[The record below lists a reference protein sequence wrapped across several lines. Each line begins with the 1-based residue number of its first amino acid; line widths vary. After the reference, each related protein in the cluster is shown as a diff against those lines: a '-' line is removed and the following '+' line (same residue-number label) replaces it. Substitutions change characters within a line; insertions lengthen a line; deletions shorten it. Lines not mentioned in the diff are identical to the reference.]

1 MSDNDDNDSNGWD
14 TDHDSYYDQGYN
26 HQYDQDLDDTLSINS
41 SLLES
46 LDNDVNQDEIT
57 HDQHPIQNRSHC
69 IGIYF
74 TQYDNDWRAT
84 GFVFMQRI
92 STTMF
97 YKYSSNILEEY
108 LIDFLS
114 HTPYNANDELLVN
127 HARIEIIQIH
137 FEYPHTHHPTETETE
152 TTETITTTL
161 EPSYGVV
168 SKTIWLKLIQREW
181 KKVHQKTKKINEE
194 NLKKCCLPI
203 NHLYS
208 QIHGHYPHP
217 LTINTRPSIKG
228 LMKSYTNPNH
238 QKPRLNLLPHHRHI

>member
-1 MSDNDDNDSNGWD
+1 MSDNDSGSNGWD
-14 TDHDSYYDQGYN
+14 TDHDSYYDQAQAYN
-26 HQYDQDLDDTLSINS
+26 RRYDEDQDDILSINS

-46 LDNDVNQDEIT
+46 LDNDINQDELI

-92 STTMF
+92 STAMF

-114 HTPYNANDELLVN
+114 HTVYNENDELLVN
-127 HARIEIIQIH
+127 HAHLEIIQIH
-137 FEYPHTHHPTETETE
+137 FEYPHAHHHRE
-152 TTETITTTL
+152 TTEPIITTL
-161 EPSYGVV
+161 EPIYGVV

-181 KKVHQKTKKINEE
+181 KKEHQKAKQTKEE
-194 NLKKCCLPI
+194 NLKKCGLPT

-208 QIHGHYPHP
+208 QTHGHYPYP
-217 LTINTRPSIKG
+217 LTLNTKPKLKG
-228 LMKSYTNPNH
+228 LMHSYVNPNRH
-238 QKPRLNLLPHHRHI
+238 QRQPPNQYQFPPI

>member
-14 TDHDSYYDQGYN
+14 TDHDSYYDQAQAYN
-26 HQYDQDLDDTLSINS
+26 HRYDQDLDDTLSINS

-46 LDNDVNQDEIT
+46 LDNDINQDEII

-114 HTPYNANDELLVN
+114 HSTYNANDELLVN

-137 FEYPHTHHPTETETE
+137 YEYPHAHHPTIRNRNNTNHNHHPGTQ
-152 TTETITTTL
+152 L
-161 EPSYGVV
+161 WSG
-168 SKTIWLKLIQREW
+168 IQ
-181 KKVHQKTKKINEE
+181 
-194 NLKKCCLPI
+194 
-203 NHLYS
+203 NHLVKVDTKRMEKDT
-208 QIHGHYPHP
+208 PK
-217 LTINTRPSIKG
+217 NK
-228 LMKSYTNPNH
+228 TN
-238 QKPRLNLLPHHRHI
+238 Q

>member
-1 MSDNDDNDSNGWD
+1 MSDTDNDSNGWD
-14 TDHDSYYDQGYN
+14 TDHDSYYN
-26 HQYDQDLDDTLSINS
+26 QDLDDTLSINS

-46 LDNDVNQDEIT
+46 LDNDVNQDEII

-74 TQYDNDWRAT
+74 TQYDNDWHAT

-137 FEYPHTHHPTETETE
+137 FEYPHTHHPTETTE

-181 KKVHQKTKKINEE
+181 KKVHKKTKKINEE
-194 NLKKCCLPI
+194 NLKKCCLPSS
-203 NHLYS
+203 HLYS
-208 QIHGHYPHP
+208 QIHGHYPYP
-217 LTINTRPSIKG
+217 INTRPSIKG
-228 LMKSYTNPNH
+228 LMKSYVNPNRK
-238 QKPRLNLLPHHRHI
+238 QRQLPNQYQSHPI

>member
-14 TDHDSYYDQGYN
+14 TDHDSYYDQAQAYN
-26 HQYDQDLDDTLSINS
+26 HRYDQDLDDTLSINS

-46 LDNDVNQDEIT
+46 LDNDINQDEII

-114 HTPYNANDELLVN
+114 HSTYNANDELLVN

-137 FEYPHTHHPTETETE
+137 YEYPHAHHPTIETETE

-181 KKVHQKTKKINEE
+181 KKIHQKTKQINEE
-194 NLKKCCLPI
+194 NLKKCCLPSS
-203 NHLYS
+203 HLYS
-208 QIHGHYPHP
+208 QIHGHYPYP
-217 LTINTRPSIKG
+217 INTRPSIKG
-228 LMKSYTNPNH
+228 LMKSYVNPNR
-238 QKPRLNLLPHHRHI
+238 QPPQHHSI

>member
-1 MSDNDDNDSNGWD
+1 MSDNDSNGWD

-26 HQYDQDLDDTLSINS
+26 HQYDQDQDTISINS

-46 LDNDVNQDEIT
+46 LDNDINQDEIF
-57 HDQHPIQNRSHC
+57 HDQHPIQNCSHC

-92 STTMF
+92 STAMF

-114 HTPYNANDELLVN
+114 HTVYNANDELLVN

-137 FEYPHTHHPTETETE
+137 FEYPHAHHTTTETE
-152 TTETITTTL
+152 TETITTTL

-181 KKVHQKTKKINEE
+181 KKIHQKTKQINEE

-217 LTINTRPSIKG
+217 LTINTKPSIKG
-228 LMKSYTNPNH
+228 LMKSYVNPNR
-238 QKPRLNLLPHHRHI
+238 QLQHHI